1 MVQTQSKICEILK
14 DTNYKLTQFKPDQIK
29 QMEDLIFQ
37 KDIRGRQTNFVRC
50 LVRDKDIQAKP
61 EEIVRQLFLLWLHTQ
76 YDYPYSRMQCEFAVH
91 FGREVKRADIVIMDK
106 VQPTV
111 PYIVI
116 EVKKPKLK
124 DGKEQLKSYCNST
137 GATIAIWSNG
147 EQTVYYH
154 RKDPNYFEPIPD
166 IPTASKSLKD
176 VLKEEFTIQDLIEK
190 DILKTQKRSLKN
202 IVLDMEDEVLANA
215 GVDVFEEVFKLV
227 FIKLFDEL
235 QNTRGLTKNLE
246 FTYDTFKKA
255 A

>member
-1 MVQTQSKICEILK
+1 MIIQTILK
-14 DTNYKLTQFKPDQIK
+14 DTNYKLTQFKEAYIQEI
-29 QMEDLIFQ
+29 ESLIFQ
-37 KDIRGRQTNFVRC
+37 KLVRGKDTYFINC
-50 LVRDKDIQAKP
+50 LVRKKDIQIKP
-61 EEIVRQLFLLWLHTQ
+61 EELVRQLFLLSLYKD
-76 YDYPYSRMQCEFAVH
+76 YDYPYSRMQIEFPVH

-147 EQTVYYH
+147 EQTIYYH

-190 DILKTQKRSLKN
+190 DILKTQKRSLK
-202 IVLDMEDEVLANA
+202 I
-215 GVDVFEEVFKLV
+215 
-227 FIKLFDEL
+227 
-235 QNTRGLTKNLE
+235 
-246 FTYDTFKKA
+246 
-255 A
+255 